1 MNPSTLLAWEKV
13 ISCQELVPRAALP
26 GQMPN
31 YAKEVKV
38 FDLEN
43 YRMLGKP
50 EPCISHKVW
59 MKMCYQCNNSLATS
73 IEEGLCALTPRRK
86 SSIGKNQKTCFF
98 LLFTCRFAV

>member
-1 MNPSTLLAWEKV
+1 MNPSTLSGVGK
-13 ISCQELVPRAALP
+13 SDPLP
-26 GQMPN
+26 GAGYLGQHCLAMPN

-38 FDLEN
+38 LGLEN

-59 MKMCYQCNNSLATS
+59 MKTCYQCNNSLATS